1 MAGQGFILM
10 KEAQINNDIASLDLE
25 STKNGDIF
33 AIAAIFQNKTFH
45 KSNIT
50 PRTIQSVL
58 CELNDF
64 LSTAPYLLG
73 HNLLAHDLEMCRLVN
88 ASLPF
93 LQKPAIDTLLLS
105 PLAFPE
111 NPYHHLVKDYK
122 LVRDSINDPLADARI
137 ALALFAEQYAALQNN
152 PALSFYAYCFSGNP
166 LYAGTQQALMSM
178 GAQELP
184 IGQLFDRFKD
194 LTDEQVCDGAF
205 KNIVLHYLPNP
216 QTRINLAY
224 CLAWLSVSGG
234 NSVLPLWVRHRF
246 PEVPEILKQLR
257 DTPCESPSCRYCR
270 QTHNPDTQLQNFFG
284 FSCFRPQPSTEQGK
298 SLQQAIVQSAMTD
311 KSLLAILPTS
321 GGKSLCFQLPALVRY
336 QRRGVLTVVVSPL
349 QALMKDQVDNLRHKT
364 GAPNVAALYGLLTAP
379 ERGDVLNKVR
389 LGDIGILYV
398 SPEQLRNRSFKN
410 AITQREIG
418 CWVFDE
424 AHCLSKWGHDFR
436 PDYLYAA
443 RFIKEFADQQKTAL
457 PPVQCFTATAKQDVK
472 DEICT
477 YFQAQLEQPLLL
489 FEGGVERN
497 NLEFSVQTVN
507 AVDKYARIHAL
518 LLDRLSDTEGSAI
531 IYCAKRVQT
540 ENLAEFLQQQQWSVA
555 AFHAGKDAAE
565 KKHLQENFISGTTRV
580 ITATNAFGM
589 GIDKDNVRL
598 VIHADIPGSLENY
611 LQEAGRAGRD
621 QHVAECILLYDEQDI
636 ETQFKISASSQVQQ
650 RDIAQILRGLRKSKK
665 DADGNIVITTGEL
678 LRDDAVETSFQY
690 GDYGVDTK
698 MLTALAWLERAGF
711 IERNENRTQ
720 GFQGRPLVNNLEE
733 AEQKIQRLK
742 LPQRQKQR
750 WLAILRELMNAD
762 ESDGLNTD
770 DLALLSE
777 FADDEQD
784 KKTSHTASQQVMITL
799 YDMAQ
804 AGLIKQNLIL
814 TAHIRYKIANSSSI
828 MLGKIC
834 QLESAFIGL
843 LREQSPDTENENLTI
858 SLRPLNQQLLNAGLE
873 TNTDRLRLLLI
884 SLSQDG
890 RGLAAK
896 KGSLTLHYRGLDHYG
911 LKLQRSWHDL
921 QVTAERR
928 QQVAETV
935 LNGILAR
942 VPENTA
948 ASADVLVSFSMD
960 DLLAAVQGDIM
971 LFSLIK
977 DPLAAVERALNFLH
991 EQNIITLQH
1000 GLGVFRPAMNIQVL
1014 PEAKGRGYYKSDY
1027 EPLAQHYGERA
1038 FQIHVINEY
1047 AQLALEKIQHAL
1059 NYVGFY
1065 FEQDKA
1071 AFVKRYFADRKE
1083 ILERATS
1090 QQSFQKIIG
1099 ALNPEQSAL
1108 VINQDD
1114 SNLLILAGA
1123 GSGKTRVV
1131 VHRCAYLLRVKRVP
1145 ASAILVLCFNRNAVS
1160 ELKRRLIHLVGDD
1173 AKGLLVQTYHGLSL
1187 QLTGRAVDYSHDNTV
1202 NFEEIIQQA
1211 VSLLKGESDVL
1222 GVEADEVRDRLLA
1235 GYRYILVD
1243 EYQDIDEDQYQLI
1256 AALTGRTSSEEHKL
1270 CILAVGDDDQNIY
1283 GFRGANL
1290 RFIRQFQNDYT
1301 AREHYLVENYRS
1313 SGHIIAATNAL
1324 IQHNQERMKQ
1334 HQPIRINA
1342 ARKKHAAGGDWEHKD
1357 KVLRGRV
1364 QKLRCANASQQA
1376 AAVLDELTRL
1386 QRLDSALD
1394 WTQCA
1399 VLAKEWRPLNAVR
1412 ELLEQHAIPISIA
1425 LPKNKK
1431 IRLSRVREIA
1441 QFLAEVKQQPPRS
1454 ASDWLAYIAE
1464 NYSQQT
1470 DNPWISILQNSVNL
1484 WQQETN
1490 DIAMP
1495 ANMTRQFLYEILHE
1509 LQSDCRLGQ
1518 GVFLSTMHSAK
1529 GMEFAHV
1536 IILDN
1541 DWSKGEQ
1548 EEQRRLLYVAMTRAK
1563 ETLCLLHCENL
1574 HHGFLTEID
1583 GDCVVERL
1591 ATNAAIQTTP
1601 LHYALLGLDDLYVD
1615 YAARFVAD
1623 ESIHHA
1629 LADLQTG
1636 DFLTIK
1642 DHQDKLV
1649 LCHGDI
1655 IVAQLSKKASS
1666 EWHDKLPRIQTVKI
1680 IALLQRYAKDRDE
1693 NYNTLCKIDY
1703 WELPLVEFRYV

>member
-1 MAGQGFILM
+1 MAHQAFM
-10 KEAQINNDIASLDLE
+10 PTKQAQINDDIASLDLE

-50 PRTIQSVL
+50 SKTIHSIL
-58 CELNDF
+58 RELNDF
-64 LSTAPYLLG
+64 LSAAPYLLG
-73 HNLLAHDLEMCRLVN
+73 HNLLAHDLALCRLVD
-88 ASLPF
+88 ASLEF

-137 ALALFAEQYAALQNN
+137 ALALFAEQYAALQQN

-166 LYAGTQQALMSM
+166 LYEGTQQALIMM
-178 GAQELP
+178 GAQVLP

-194 LTDEQVCDGAF
+194 LTDEQVCDSAF
-205 KNIVLHYLPNP
+205 KNIVLHYLPNS

-234 NSVLPLWVRHRF
+234 NSVMPPWVRLNF
-246 PEVPEILKQLR
+246 PDVPEILKQLR

-284 FSCFRPQPSTEQGK
+284 FSCFRPQPSTEQGE
-298 SLQQAIVQSAMTD
+298 SLQQAIVQSAMAD

-336 QRRGVLTVVVSPL
+336 QRRGVLTIVVSPL

-472 DEICT
+472 DEICA
-477 YFQAQLEQPLLL
+477 YFQAQLGQELLL

-497 NLEFSVQTVN
+497 NLSFSVQTVN
-507 AVDKYARIHAL
+507 ATDKYARIHAL
-518 LLDRLSDTEGSAI
+518 LLDRLDDEGSAI

-565 KKHLQENFISGTTRV
+565 KKHIQENFISGTTRV

-621 QHVAECILLYDEQDI
+621 QHVAECVLLYDEQDI
-636 ETQFKISASSQVQQ
+636 ETQFKISAGSQVQQ

-665 DADGNIVITTGEL
+665 DADGNIVITMGEL

-733 AEQKIQRLK
+733 AEQKIQRLN
-742 LPQRQKQR
+742 LPQRQKNR

-784 KKTSHTASQQVMITL
+784 KKRQLTASQQVMVTL

-828 MLGKIC
+828 MLVKIC
-834 QLESAFIGL
+834 QLEIAFIGL
-843 LREQSPDTENENLTI
+843 LRELAPDADNENLTVA
-858 SLRPLNQQLLNAGLE
+858 LRPLNQQLLNAGLE
-873 TNTDRLRLLLI
+873 TNTDRLRLLLV

-890 RGLAAK
+890 RGLAGGK
-896 KGSLTLHYRGLDHYG
+896 QGSLTLHYRGLDHYH
-911 LKLQRSWHDL
+911 LKLHRSWQGL
-921 QVTAERR
+921 QETAKLR
-928 QQVAETV
+928 QHIAQTV
-935 LNGILAR
+935 LDAIVAR
-942 VPENTA
+942 VPDNTA
-948 ASADVLVSFSMD
+948 ASADVLVSFAMD
-960 DLLAAVQGDIM
+960 DLLGTLQNDITLNLREPLVQ
-971 LFSLIK
+971 
-977 DPLAAVERALNFLH
+977 VERALNFLH

-1000 GLGVFRPAMNIQVL
+1000 GLGVFRAAMNIQVL
-1014 PEAKGRGYYKSDY
+1014 PEAKARRYNKSDY
-1027 EPLAQHYGERA
+1027 EPLAQHYSERA

-1047 AQLALEKIQHAL
+1047 AQIALEKIQHAL

-1099 ALNPEQSAL
+1099 ALNSEQSAL
-1108 VINQDD
+1108 VINHDD

-1160 ELKRRLIHLVGDD
+1160 ELKRRLFNLVGDD

-1187 QLTGRAVDYSHDNTV
+1187 QLIGRAVDYSHDNTV
-1202 NFEEIIQQA
+1202 NFNEFIQQA

-1256 AALTGRTSSEEHKL
+1256 AALTGRTSSDEYKL

-1290 RFIRQFQNDYT
+1290 RFIRQFQADYT

-1342 ARKKHAAGGDWEHKD
+1342 ARKKHPAGGDWEHKD

-1364 QKLRCANASQQA
+1364 QKLRCADTSQQA
-1376 AAVLDELTRL
+1376 AAVLEELQRL
-1386 QRLDSALD
+1386 QRLDSTID

-1399 VLAKEWRPLNAVR
+1399 VLSKEWRPLNAVR
-1412 ELLEQHAIPISIA
+1412 ELLEQHAIPVSIA
-1425 LPKNKK
+1425 LAKNKK

-1441 QFLAEVKQQPPRS
+1441 QFLAAIKQQPPCS
-1454 ASDWLAYIAE
+1454 ASDWLAYLAE
-1464 NYSQQT
+1464 QYSET
-1470 DNPWISILQNSVNL
+1470 SDNPWVSILQNSVNL
-1484 WQQETN
+1484 WQQETG
-1490 DIAMP
+1490 DVAMP
-1495 ANMTRQFLYEILHE
+1495 ANMTRQFLYEILHD

-1529 GMEFAHV
+1529 GMEFTHV
-1536 IILDN
+1536 IILDT

-1563 ETLCLLHCENL
+1563 ETLCLLHCENSQQS
-1574 HHGFLTEID
+1574 FLNEIS

-1591 ATNAAIQTTP
+1591 ASNIAIPTTP
-1601 LHYALLGLDDLYVD
+1601 LHYALLGLEDLYLD
-1615 YAARFVAD
+1615 YAARFSAND
-1623 ESIHHA
+1623 FIHHT
-1629 LADLQTG
+1629 LANLRTG
-1636 DFLTIK
+1636 DVLSIK
-1642 DHQDKLV
+1642 NHQDKLV
-1649 LCHGDI
+1649 LLHNES
-1655 IVAQLSKKASS
+1655 IVAQLSSKASI
-1666 EWHDKLPRIQTVKI
+1666 EWRDKLPRIQTVKI
-1680 IALLQRYAKDRDE
+1680 IALLQRTIDDSEEEYRAR
-1693 NYNTLCKIDY
+1693 CKIDH
-1703 WELPLVEFRYV
+1703 WELPLVEFRYTDD

>member
-1 MAGQGFILM
+1 MEKAPI
-10 KEAQINNDIASLDLE
+10 IDNIASLDLE
-25 STKNGDIF
+25 TTKTNDIF
-33 AIAAIFQNKTFH
+33 AIGAVFQNRTFH

-50 PRTIQSVL
+50 PSTIHSVL
-58 CELNDF
+58 HELNDF
-64 LSTAPYLLG
+64 LNDASYLLG
-73 HNLLAHDLEMCRLVN
+73 HNLLAHDLEMCRLVD

-137 ALALFAEQYAALQNN
+137 ALVLFAEQCLALQSN
-152 PALSFYAYCFSGNP
+152 PALSLYAYCFSGNP
-166 LYAGTQQALMSM
+166 LYAGTQQALMAMS
-178 GAQELP
+178 GTLVTDLQAFSSFEVLTNGLVCQKA
-184 IGQLFDRFKD
+184 FKD
-194 LTDEQVCDGAF
+194 IRIQ
-205 KNIVLHYLPNP
+205 YLLNKDK
-216 QTRINLAY
+216 RHNLAY
-224 CLAWLSVSGG
+224 CVAWLSVSGG
-234 NSVLPLWVRHRF
+234 NSVLPPWVRLNF
-246 PEVPEILKQLR
+246 PDVPEILKQLR
-257 DTPCESPSCRYCR
+257 DTPCELPSCRYCR

-284 FSCFRPQPSTEQGK
+284 FSNFRPQPSNKQGN
-298 SLQQAIVQSAMTD
+298 SLQQAIVLAAMAD

-336 QRRGVLTVVVSPL
+336 QRRGALTIVVSPL

-364 GAPNVAALYGLLTAP
+364 GTPNVAALYGLLTAP

-443 RFIKEFADQQKTAL
+443 RFIKEFADHQKTAL

-472 DEICT
+472 DEICA
-477 YFQAQLEQPLLL
+477 YFQAQLGQELLL
-489 FEGGVERN
+489 FEGGVDRN

-507 AVDKYARIHAL
+507 ATDKYAQIHKL
-518 LLDRLSDTEGSAI
+518 LLDRLSDDEGSAI

-621 QHVAECILLYDEQDI
+621 QQEAECILLYDEQDI
-636 ETQFKISASSQVQQ
+636 ETQFKLSAGSQVQQ

-678 LRDDAVETSFQY
+678 LRDDAVDTSFQY
-690 GDYGVDTK
+690 GEYGVDTK
-698 MLTALAWLERAGF
+698 MLTAIAWLERAGF

-733 AEQKIQRLK
+733 AEQKIQRLN
-742 LPQRQKQR
+742 LPQRQKNR

-777 FADDEQD
+777 FSDDEQD
-784 KKTSHTASQQVMITL
+784 KKRQLTASQQVMMTL

-804 AGLIKQNLIL
+804 AGLIKQNLLL

-834 QLESAFIGL
+834 QLETAFISL
-843 LREQSPDTENENLTI
+843 LRELAPDADNENLTVA
-858 SLRPLNQQLLNAGLE
+858 LRPLNQQLLNAELE
-873 TNTDRLRLLLI
+873 SNTDRLRLLLV

-890 RGLAAK
+890 RGLAGGK
-896 KGSLTLHYRGLDHYG
+896 QGSLTLHYRGLHHYH
-911 LKLQRSWHDL
+911 LKLHRSWQGL
-921 QVTAERR
+921 QETAKLR
-928 QQVAETV
+928 QHIAQTV
-935 LNGILAR
+935 LDAIVAR
-942 VPENTA
+942 VPDNTA
-948 ASADVLVSFSMD
+948 ASADVLVSFAMD
-960 DLLAAVQGDIM
+960 DLLVALQSDITLNLREPLVQ
-971 LFSLIK
+971 
-977 DPLAAVERALNFLH
+977 VERALNFLH

-1000 GLGVFRPAMNIQVL
+1000 GLGVFRAAMNIQVL
-1014 PEAKGRGYYKSDY
+1014 PEAKARRYNKSDY
-1027 EPLAQHYGERA
+1027 EPLAQHYSERA

-1047 AQLALEKIQHAL
+1047 AQLALEKIQHAK
-1059 NYVGFY
+1059 NYVVFY

-1071 AFVKRYFADRKE
+1071 AFVKRYFSDRKE

-1160 ELKRRLIHLVGDD
+1160 ELKRRLVDLVGDD

-1187 QLTGRAVDYSHDNTV
+1187 QLTGCTVDYSYNDTV

-1211 VSLLKGESDVL
+1211 IRLLKGETTVL

-1290 RFIRQFQNDYT
+1290 RFIRQFQTDYA

-1324 IQHNQERMKQ
+1324 IRHNQERMKQ
-1334 HQPIRINA
+1334 HRPIRINA
-1342 ARKKHAAGGDWEHKD
+1342 ARKKQAAGGNWEQLD
-1357 KVLRGRV
+1357 KVIRGRV
-1364 QKLRCANASQQA
+1364 QKLRCRDESQQA
-1376 AAVLDELTRL
+1376 AAVLDELQRL
-1386 QRLDSALD
+1386 QRLDSSLD

-1399 VLAKEWRPLNAVR
+1399 VLSKKWQPLNAVR
-1412 ELLEQHAIPISIA
+1412 ELLEQHAIPVSIA

-1441 QFLAEVKQQPPRS
+1441 RFLAEVKQQPPRS

-1464 NYSQQT
+1464 NYMQQT
-1470 DNPWISILQNSVNL
+1470 DNPWVSILQNSINL
-1484 WQQETN
+1484 WQQETG
-1490 DIAMP
+1490 DMAMP
-1495 ANMTRQFLYEILHE
+1495 ANITCQFLYEILHD

-1529 GMEFAHV
+1529 GMEFTHV

-1541 DWSKGEQ
+1541 DWGKNTDEP
-1548 EEQRRLLYVAMTRAK
+1548 EEAQRRLLYVAMTRAK
-1563 ETLCLLHCENL
+1563 ETLCLLHCENRP
-1574 HHGFLTEID
+1574 HSFLNEIN
-1583 GDCVVERL
+1583 GDCVIERTASNS
-1591 ATNAAIQTTP
+1591 ATPTIP

-1623 ESIHHA
+1623 NPIHHT
-1629 LADLQTG
+1629 LATLQTG

-1642 DHQDKLV
+1642 NHQDKLV
-1649 LCHGDI
+1649 LLHNEI
-1655 IVAQLSKKASS
+1655 TVAQLSKKASA
-1666 EWHDKLPRIQTVKI
+1666 EWRDKLSRIQTVKI
-1680 IALLQRYAKDRDE
+1680 IALLQRYADDRDE
-1693 NYNTLCKIDY
+1693 NYNTLCKTDR
-1703 WELPLVEFRYV
+1703 WELPLVEFRYI